1 MNQWFQSF
9 QTHRSHQASI
19 SFSNKIGDNN
29 LNNIFTD
36 DKATLDLGDEN
47 TADKWVKNIQYKS
60 IDLKSN

>member
-29 LNNIFTD
+29 INNIFTD
-36 DKATLDLGDEN
+36 DKATLGLGDEN

>member
-29 LNNIFTD
+29 INNIFTD
-36 DKATLDLGDEN
+36 DKVTLDLGDEN
-47 TADKWVKNIQYKS
+47 TGSKRVNNIQYKS

>member
-9 QTHRSHQASI
+9 QTHRSHQVSI

-29 LNNIFTD
+29 INNIFTD
-36 DKATLDLGDEN
+36 NKVTADLGDDN
-47 TADKWVKNIQYKS
+47 TRDKRVKNIQYKS